1 MYIHVRM
8 HITRQGSYRILS
20 WGGGGGGGGGDQDG
34 SSMIVICEMHACL
47 LGGSWGMP
55 PRKVLNLYIYLSELL
70 LMQSGMKFLN
80 I

>member
-1 MYIHVRM
+1 MYIHVCM
-8 HITRQGSYRILS
+8 HVTRQGSIQDFEL
-20 WGGGGGGGGGDQDG
+20 GGEQDG
-34 SSMIVICEMHACL
+34 SRMIVICETHACL
-47 LGGSWGMP
+47 LGGSGGMP